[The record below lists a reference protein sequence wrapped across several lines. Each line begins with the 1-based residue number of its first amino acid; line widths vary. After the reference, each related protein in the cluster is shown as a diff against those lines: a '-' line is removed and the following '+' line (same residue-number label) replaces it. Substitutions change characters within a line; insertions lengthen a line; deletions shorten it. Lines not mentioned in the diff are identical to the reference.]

1 MTSAGLLIA
10 VIIIWF
16 EIVIFA
22 CLTGLPV
29 AGVFY
34 LTETDYSTHLL
45 TERLW
50 KENKT

>member
-22 CLTGLPV
+22 CPMTLPV

-34 LTETDYSTHLL
+34 FSGADQSAHLVA
-45 TERLW
+45 R
-50 KENKT
+50 KTLEGE

>member
-10 VIIIWF
+10 AIIIWF

-22 CLTGLPV
+22 CLTILPV

-34 LTETDYSTHLL
+34 LNGADQSAHLVTGKIL
-45 TERLW
+45 EG
-50 KENKT
+50 E

>member
-22 CLTGLPV
+22 CLTQSPV

-34 LTETDYSTHLL
+34 FSGADQSAHLVAGNTL
-45 TERLW
+45 EG
-50 KENKT
+50 E